1 MKKLFLFV
9 AALATLCSCNNK
21 DVDEPT
27 LPDAIKVS
35 PATAQISRKGGDR
48 EVLVTS
54 NGAWTLEG
62 SCDWATPSRL
72 EGEDG
77 DIVRFAVEANE
88 TTEDRTVVYTFKS
101 GTVQATYTLTSLKKA
116 SSEMGDILEIAP
128 ETETVLAAGGTVEV
142 IVTSS
147 EEWTLEAEE
156 TYDWVTTDR
165 TAGED
170 GDTVLFTVS
179 PNDTSDERVAVYT
192 FKSGALEAVFTLT
205 NLGIDPDYMTL
216 TSPESVNVKTVGE
229 DIVVTLDTNLNYRD
243 IEQKI
248 VMNEEGEDWLTFVVA
263 QPDSN
268 GENAVLTFRA
278 AANTSL
284 ADRTADITIT
294 APENNQGDI
303 VVEVHVDQFR
313 QPQIESEKSIYTINL
328 TGGDLEIPLTT
339 NVEYTATVSEDA
351 TDWIEVKSTAADKI
365 VLDVTA
371 GEESAQ
377 GDVTLTHESELGGT
391 LTLKLTVLRKAPSL
405 IEYVPDWHNNRA
417 WPGDPSWKNA
427 AALGGTNGMKSWT
440 CEALVNM
447 TEVRTFNSISTIF
460 GIEGHCLIRFG
471 DMGVDADRLQ
481 LVIPDNNATKDILG
495 RWTFKST
502 NIFGTAETTITPNK
516 WTHLA
521 ITCDESSKQIILYID
536 GQQAA
541 SETRSTIYPFKPAY
555 VEHNNESGSNIKRCF
570 WVSYAYDDARYWP
583 GQMCELRIWNRALS
597 SDEINATNHFYIVEN
612 PEQDDSLVAYWRCNE
627 NDNSG
632 VMKDHSGN
640 GNDLKY
646 DTSKPFEW
654 VPVALG
660 TPGN

>member
-147 EEWTLEAEE
+147 EEWTLEAKE

-179 PNDTSDERVAVYT
+179 ANDTSDERVAVYT

-205 NLGIDPDYMTL
+205 NLGINPDYMTL
-216 TSPESVNVKTVGE
+216 TSPESVDVKTVGE

-248 VMNEEGEDWLTFVVA
+248 VMNEGEDWLTFVVA

-268 GENAVLTFRA
+268 GETAVLTFRA

-284 ADRTADITIT
+284 ANRTADITIT

-328 TGGDLEIPLTT
+328 TGGELEIPLTT

-351 TDWIEVKSTAADKI
+351 TDWLTVKSTAADKI

-405 IEYVPDWHNNRA
+405 IEYVPDWHNLRA
-417 WPGDPSWKNA
+417 WPGDPSWNNA
-427 AALGGTNGMKSWT
+427 SALNNLSSWT
-440 CEALVNM
+440 CEALVRM
-447 TEVRTFNSISTIF
+447 DERKTESALSTVF
-460 GIEGHCLIRFG
+460 GIEGEFLIRFG
-471 DMGVDADRLQ
+471 DASVDHQYLQ
-481 LVIPDNNATKDILG
+481 FVCPGMTYGSGSKNL
-495 RWTFKST
+495 
-502 NIFGTAETTITPNK
+502 FGTSATRIELGE
-516 WTHLA
+516 WTHIA
-521 ITCDESSKQIILYID
+521 ITKSGNNVTVYFNGEQK
-536 GQQAA
+536 GTA
-541 SETRSTIYPFKPAY
+541 STGGSFYGTGRFSYTS
-555 VEHNNESGSNIKRCF
+555 HNDESGSRITRCF
-570 WVSYAYDDARYWP
+570 WVSYAYEDVRYWP
-583 GQMCELRIWNRALS
+583 GPMCELRIWNRALS
-597 SDEINATNHFYIVEN
+597 SDEINATNHFYTVEN
-612 PEQDDSLVAYWRCNE
+612 PDQDSSLVAYWKCNE

-632 VMKDHSGN
+632 VMKDYSGN

-646 DTSKPFEW
+646 DTSKPFTW
-654 VPVALG
+654 IPVALG
-660 TPGN
+660 TPSN